1 MLALQAV
8 QIIHMDGFEVT
19 EQHDKNSQTDSRL
32 GSSNR
37 QNEEDEDLPRKILKI
52 VREGNEVHIHREQ
65 HQLDGHQ
72 DNDQI
77 LPVKENP
84 DDANGKQN
92 GAEYQKM

>member
-1 MLALQAV
+1 
-8 QIIHMDGFEVT
+8 
-19 EQHDKNSQTDSRL
+19 
-32 GSSNR
+32 
-37 QNEEDEDLPRKILKI
+37 